1 MIRSAVCLF
10 LLALVPPWATA
21 QSQPDAFSLLARAVT
36 ASQRTS
42 YLGTFVYQSGTNVE
56 TSRIAHYVD
65 SDGNSIERL
74 EVLDG
79 SPREV
84 IRVNDDVRCYL
95 PKERMII
102 EDRRGARKAF
112 PSLLPESVNA
122 LGEVYTLRKGPPGRV
137 AGFDTQL
144 VMLEPK
150 DGFRYG
156 HMFWIESQTGL
167 LVKARMVNEKG
178 EPIEQFAFAQLQIG
192 SGLHREDVQSRMA
205 ATATGWTVHAANS
218 TQVQNAD
225 LGWTVSADVP
235 GFRQI
240 AGMKRALGPD
250 RPDMVHMVFSDGLAA
265 ISLFIEPYRK
275 EDGSVMGPMKH
286 GAVNVFKRRVAG
298 YVVTALGEVPP
309 HSLQRMAEAVVQK
322 R

>member
-1 MIRSAVCLF
+1 MILRAAG
-10 LLALVPPWATA
+10 LLAGLLLGQVALA
-21 QSQPDAFSLLARAVT
+21 QGQPEALSLLGRAVS
-36 ASQRTS
+36 ASQKTS
-42 YLGTFVYQSGTNVE
+42 YVGTFVYQSGASVE

-65 SDGNSIERL
+65 TEGNSIERL

-95 PKERMII
+95 PKEKMII
-102 EDRRGARKAF
+102 EDRRGTRKTF
-112 PSLLPESVNA
+112 PSLLPEAVAA
-122 LGEVYTLRKGPPGRV
+122 LGDYYNVRKGAPVRV
-137 AGFDTQL
+137 AGFDTQT

-156 HMFWIESQTGL
+156 HMFWIESQSGL
-167 LVKARMVNEKG
+167 LMKARMVNEKG

-192 SGLHREDVQSRMA
+192 PPLTRDDVQSRLA
-205 ATATGWTVHAANS
+205 ASATGWKVHAANS
-218 TQVQNAD
+218 TQAQNAD
-225 LGWTVSADVP
+225 LGWTVNADVP

-240 AGMKRALGPD
+240 AGMRRSLGPD
-250 RPDMVHMVFSDGLAA
+250 RQDMVHMVFSDGLAA
-265 ISLFIEPYRK
+265 ISVFIEPYRK
-275 EDGSVMGPMKH
+275 DDGNQVGPMKH

-298 YVVTALGEVPP
+298 FVVTALGEVPA
-309 HSLQRMAEAVVQK
+309 HSVQRMAEAVGPK

>member
-1 MIRSAVCLF
+1 MILRAAG
-10 LLALVPPWATA
+10 LLAGLLIGQVALA
-21 QSQPDAFSLLARAVT
+21 QGQPEALSLLGRAVS
-36 ASQRTS
+36 ASQKTS
-42 YLGTFVYQSGTNVE
+42 YVGTFVYQSGASVE

-65 SDGNSIERL
+65 TEGNSIERL

-95 PKERMII
+95 PKEKMII
-102 EDRRGARKAF
+102 EDRRGTRKTF
-112 PSLLPESVNA
+112 PSLLPEAVAA
-122 LGEVYTLRKGPPGRV
+122 LGDFYNVRKGAPVRV
-137 AGFDTQL
+137 AGFDTQT

-156 HMFWIESQTGL
+156 HMFWIESQSGL

-192 SGLHREDVQSRMA
+192 PPLTRDDVQSRLA
-205 ATATGWTVHAANS
+205 ASATGWKVHAANS
-218 TQVQNAD
+218 TQAQNAD
-225 LGWTVSADVP
+225 LGWTVNADVP

-240 AGMKRALGPD
+240 AGMRRSLGPD
-250 RPDMVHMVFSDGLAA
+250 RQDMVHMVFSDGLAA
-265 ISLFIEPYRK
+265 ISVFIEPYRK
-275 EDGSVMGPMKH
+275 DDGNQVGPMKH

-298 YVVTALGEVPP
+298 FVVTALGEVPA
-309 HSLQRMAEAVVQK
+309 HSVQRMAEAVGPK

>member
-1 MIRSAVCLF
+1 MILRAAG
-10 LLALVPPWATA
+10 LLAGLLLGQVALA
-21 QSQPDAFSLLARAVT
+21 QGQPEALSLLGRAVS
-36 ASQRTS
+36 ASQKTS
-42 YLGTFVYQSGTNVE
+42 YVGTFVYQSGASVE

-65 SDGNSIERL
+65 TEGNSIERL

-95 PKERMII
+95 PKEKMII
-102 EDRRGARKAF
+102 EDRRGTRKTF
-112 PSLLPESVNA
+112 PSLLPEAVAA
-122 LGEVYTLRKGPPGRV
+122 LGDYYNVRKGAPVRV
-137 AGFDTQL
+137 AGFDTQT

-156 HMFWIESQTGL
+156 HMFWIESQSGL
-167 LVKARMVNEKG
+167 LMKARMVNEKG

-192 SGLHREDVQSRMA
+192 PPLTRDDVQSRLA
-205 ATATGWTVHAANS
+205 ASATGWKVHAANS
-218 TQVQNAD
+218 TQAQNAD
-225 LGWTVSADVP
+225 LGWTVNADVP

-240 AGMKRALGPD
+240 AGMRRSLGPD
-250 RPDMVHMVFSDGLAA
+250 RQDMVHMVFSDGLAA
-265 ISLFIEPYRK
+265 ISVFIEPYRK
-275 EDGSVMGPMKH
+275 EDGNQVGPMKH

-298 YVVTALGEVPP
+298 FVVTALGEVPA
-309 HSLQRMAEAVVQK
+309 HSVQRMAEAVGPK